1 MTSMSRRNN
10 EHGMAKGNSQWKTDL
25 RLKSRDAVHGQISLD
40 SCATTNSKSEL
51 TDQLRVSRNR
61 LSITILLGTLIAL
74 ASFGYFS
81 HYCTD
86 ALFSNDAADYVR
98 GAKIG
103 FVATYFD
110 TRSVGLWGSIQI
122 AKQYPEARQHFFD
135 FLQQRDDAAPNRH
148 FHVAPGIYGAVIAS
162 QFGAANRTYRL
173 IMAAAAAIGMGAIFI
188 GLRLAGVHLLLA
200 LATAVLA
207 TVSPAIVQTS
217 SVVAGHA
224 PFMAALIASGF
235 AFAQYLETSDPK
247 WGIASGVTLGFAVA
261 VCELSMV
268 ICAAFGLILVWRA
281 FRSGI
286 ESTLN
291 RLSISGVSLLGTL
304 LLLWPG
310 GVIRGSYGLSYG
322 AWVLYILFRRGHDF
336 HENNPSVIFA
346 RGSQGSPL
354 VIVLFVVI
362 VIGVLIL
369 ELTRNSNLHIQ
380 VFSWLVLG
388 FFTQG
393 MLNTFKN
400 QTYVSH
406 FITVTWVL
414 LALISHQ
421 WIMLAKGR
429 ARYAAVAAVCGMY
442 LLAAIPASRW
452 PLASARAAE
461 EERAHATRAE
471 EAIALANKIIPRGAT
486 ILGNFDYEIWALY
499 LPQYVVEHTMSAS
512 DLEPR
517 PWIKM
522 PEDYWIIADP
532 QLLSA
537 DWHERLGALSPSY
550 TADGYILAHT
560 GVPRN

>member
-1 MTSMSRRNN
+1 MSRRN
-10 EHGMAKGNSQWKTDL
+10 EHATATGNSQWKTDL
-25 RLKSRDAVHGQISLD
+25 RLESQDAVHRQISLD
-40 SCATTNSKSEL
+40 SRAATNFKSEL
-51 TDQLRVSRNR
+51 TGQIRVSRKR
-61 LSITILLGTLIAL
+61 LSVTILLGALIAL

-81 HYCTD
+81 RYCTG

-103 FVATYFD
+103 FIATYFD
-110 TRSVGLWGSIQI
+110 TRSVGLWGSIQL

-162 QFGAANRTYRL
+162 EFGAANRTYRL

-188 GLRLAGVHLLLA
+188 GLRLAGVHFLLA
-200 LATAVLA
+200 LATAALA
-207 TVSPAIVQTS
+207 TVSPAIVHTS

-224 PFMAALIASGF
+224 PFMTALVASGF

-286 ESTLN
+286 RSTLN
-291 RLSISGVSLLGTL
+291 QLPIPGVSLFGTL

-310 GVIRGSYGLSYG
+310 GVIRGGYGLSYG
-322 AWVLYILFRRGHDF
+322 SWILYILFRRGNDF
-336 HENNPSVIFA
+336 HENDPSVIFA

-354 VIVLFVVI
+354 FIVLFVVI
-362 VIGVLIL
+362 VIAVLIL

-406 FITVTWVL
+406 FILVTWVL
-414 LALISHQ
+414 LALVCQQ
-421 WIMLAKGR
+421 WIVIAKGR
-429 ARYAAVAAVCGMY
+429 ARYAAVAAVCAMY

-452 PLASARAAE
+452 PFASARAAE
-461 EERAHATRAE
+461 EERTHAAHAE
-471 EAIALANKIIPRGAT
+471 EAIALAAKIVPQGAT
-486 ILGNFDYEIWALY
+486 ILANFDYEIWGLY
-499 LPQYVVEHTMSAS
+499 LPQRVVEHTMSVS
-512 DLEPR
+512 DLKPR

-522 PEDYWIIADP
+522 PGDYWILADP

-550 TADGYILAHT
+550 TAGGYILAHT

>member
-1 MTSMSRRNN
+1 MTSMSRKN
-10 EHGMAKGNSQWKTDL
+10 EHGIATGNSQWKTDL
-25 RLKSRDAVHGQISLD
+25 RLESPGAVHGPISLD
-40 SCATTNSKSEL
+40 SSATTNSKSEL
-51 TDQLRVSRNR
+51 TDQVRVSRKR

-110 TRSVGLWGSIQI
+110 TGSVGLWGSIQI
-122 AKQYPEARQHFFD
+122 AKRYPEARQHFFD

-173 IMAAAAAIGMGAIFI
+173 IMAAAAAIAMGAIFI
-188 GLRLAGVHLLLA
+188 GLRLAGVHFLLA

-207 TVSPAIVQTS
+207 TVSPAIVHTS
-217 SVVAGHA
+217 SVLAGHA

-235 AFAQYLETSDPK
+235 AFAQYLETSDRK
-247 WGIASGVTLGFAVA
+247 WGIASGVALGFAIA
-261 VCELSMV
+261 FCELSMV
-268 ICAAFGLILVWRA
+268 ICAAFGVILVWRA
-281 FRSGI
+281 FRLGI
-286 ESTLN
+286 KSTLN
-291 RLSISGVSLLGTL
+291 RLSIPGVSLLCTL

-310 GVIRGSYGLSYG
+310 GVIRGGYGLSYG
-322 AWVLYILFRRGHDF
+322 SWILYILFRRGNDF

-354 VIVLFVVI
+354 FIVLFVVI

-369 ELTRNSNLHIQ
+369 ELTRKSNLHIQ

-388 FFTQG
+388 FLTQG

-406 FITVTWVL
+406 FIVVTWVL
-414 LALISHQ
+414 LALICQQ

-429 ARYAAVAAVCGMY
+429 ARYAAVAAVCTIY

-461 EERAHATRAE
+461 EERTHAARAE
-471 EAIALANKIIPRGAT
+471 EAIELANKIIPRGAT
-486 ILGNFDYEIWALY
+486 ILANFDYEIWSLY
-499 LPQYVVEHTMSAS
+499 LPQCVVQHTMNTS
-512 DLEPR
+512 DLQPR

-522 PEDYWIIADP
+522 PENYWIIADP
-532 QLLSA
+532 LSLSS
-537 DWHERLGALSPSY
+537 DWRGRLGALAPSDSAGGFVV
-550 TADGYILAHT
+550 THT
-560 GVPRN
+560 RAPGN